1 MQVVRLVSILD
12 GLKLAVMFLLTSLVS
27 ELEIHMEVLLVVLLE
42 IATVHES
49 VFLVLFGGVRLVH
62 LLVLEFFFLLV
73 IVFDCIFSIIQTK
86 CVHWLLLAILI
97 VFFDGGQLV
106 LGFAATLG
114 FGLLG
119 CSGIFLSRSARFFL
133 STNSSILLNAR
144 FPQRITL

>member
-27 ELEIHMEVLLVVLLE
+27 ELEIHMEVLLVVPLD

-49 VFLVLFGGVRLVH
+49 VFLMLFGGVRLVH
-62 LLVLEFFFLLV
+62 LLVLELFFLLV
-73 IVFDCIFSIIQTK
+73 IVFDCIFSIIQTE

-119 CSGIFLSRSARFFL
+119 GSGIFLSRSARFFL

-144 FPQRITL
+144 FPL